1 MLMHCITFAFSQCF
15 MHYRCVLSMLKLCV
29 LVGLDWAMPMRFLLL
44 NVICSFIFHAY
55 VPLFSILL
63 IFILFGT
70 FSLLSLSLSFFR
82 LVCAWHPSTSL
93 LHPGTF
99 FVLGHY
105 FLLILLLMSSF
116 VMIKPVRTFR
126 RTFLHATFIWN
137 AKSSFR
143 TFPILTYLLSF
154 TVGVG
159 SPFVTSRSVV
169 PL

>member
-1 MLMHCITFAFSQCF
+1 MSYVHSFF
-15 MHYRCVLSMLKLCV
+15 MHTYLSFLSYWYSYCLVLF
-29 LVGLDWAMPMRFLLL
+29 RF
-44 NVICSFIFHAY
+44 
-55 VPLFSILL
+55 
-63 IFILFGT
+63 
-70 FSLLSLSLSFFR
+70 SLSLSFFR

-105 FLLILLLMSSF
+105 FLMILLLMSSF

-137 AKSSFR
+137 AKSSFW

-159 SPFVTSRSVV
+159 SPFVTSRSAV
-169 PL
+169 PLWSFRNFTPICIDLITPYLISSLAFEVRIL